1 MAFWTEQANEPK
13 RNFRFLVEITRLG
26 DNGADSVQWWAR
38 SFKVPSYIIS
48 ETTHDFMDNKFY
60 YPGRLTWDDVTLNLV
75 DPAGDKDVIKKTM
88 SIITNAGY
96 DIRENPTTTTNQNAM
111 ATISK
116 QQFSANASSLGPTA
130 FIIEILDEAGA
141 VIETWTL
148 NNPFLKAV
156 DFDTMS
162 YDSDELRSISMTVA
176 FDWATCNVGGTEF
189 LPKA

>member
-1 MAFWTEQANEPK
+1 MAFWKQNDVVPK
-13 RNFRFLVEITRLG
+13 RKFRFKVTLASDV
-26 DNGADSVQWWAR
+26 AWWAKDVKIPTF
-38 SFKVPSYIIS
+38 SVG
-48 ETTHDFMDNKFY
+48 ETTHSYLDNVYKF
-60 YPGRLTWDDVTLNLV
+60 PGKVTWDDVTLNLV

-162 YDSDELRSISMTVA
+162 YDDDGLRSISMTVA